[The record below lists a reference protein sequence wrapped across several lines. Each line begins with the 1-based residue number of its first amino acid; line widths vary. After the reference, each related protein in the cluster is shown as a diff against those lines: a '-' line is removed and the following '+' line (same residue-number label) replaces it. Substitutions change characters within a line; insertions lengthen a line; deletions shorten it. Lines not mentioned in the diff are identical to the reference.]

1 MSLRRL
7 IEDAYR
13 ERLALAPIPG
23 ELKQA
28 LRMHERVPLFFR
40 NLEREL
46 SVLPP
51 KFATPDHVR
60 TVVYDM
66 TDLFIK
72 LVDRHAHEKQKSDL
86 ARAYDKAQLKTREEL
101 KAFATT
107 ADHEEA

>member
-51 KFATPDHVR
+51 KFATPEHVR

-72 LVDRHAHEKQKSDL
+72 LVDRHAHERQKSDL
-86 ARAYDKAQLKTREEL
+86 AKAYDAAQVAKRNEL
-101 KAFATT
+101 ASITE
-107 ADHEEA
+107 ADHEEV